1 MLLSSLRSAN
11 QRVIFGYA
19 VDDSDLSRRL
29 AVELIVDGLQI
40 AVKLA
45 DEFSR
50 ELSERQIGD
59 ACYGFSFALSEDLA
73 QSAICIEARLANGGA
88 FIGAPVILDDQGPQQ
103 ASQEIVGEVRWEGG
117 LRLSGWVG
125 GATTE
130 APTVQICIDN
140 EIVVEDEATGWRNVA
155 APAFAAV
162 RAFDITLPR
171 RYADGRAWRA
181 SVVLSDGRELNG
193 SPVSFVAFDSGLA
206 SVIAGLS
213 DSPGQRLQG
222 ALFDQLVPQSMPF
235 ALFSSWKTMH
245 PPKSPRSTEIEVLV
259 ALFDGEAIERTEA
272 SLRSQTYPSWSAG
285 VIPAASNGF
294 SFDADA
300 LHELASERRAD
311 ARCCVFL
318 LPGVELEPDALV
330 RIAACF
336 DQWPDLALLYWDF
349 SMTAGDGGAWPIALP
364 ALDYLRLLEQGY
376 FAAGFALNPA
386 IVEAA
391 VAVRV
396 DNVFRLA
403 NIGFDHDPGK
413 LHVRHLPEFL
423 SRAPASVFAESQ
435 RFLEKAT
442 LDHLRARRLDAAV
455 GAGDGA
461 SWPAC
466 RVTLRTNKRPTVSIL
481 IPTRDRVDLLKA
493 CISSIRAAAR
503 RARAE
508 ILVIDND
515 SSDPRTLAYLEKLSR
530 DGVGIVPAPGPF
542 NFSRMNNLAAETA
555 RGDILCLLNNDVAAT
570 EDSWLEEMLSRHFDA
585 SVGAVGALLV
595 WPSAV
600 VQHAGVVL
608 GVNFGAR
615 HAFCDRLV
623 LDPGYTDL
631 LRVAHECSAVTAG
644 CMTTPREVFLAAG
657 GFDELSFPVNFNDV
671 DYCLRLRE
679 QGLRVVLTPH
689 ARLVHRESASRG
701 RDVRPDSYPRFAREQ
716 RNLRSK
722 WGAALMADPYYSPVL
737 ALDDPPYAALAWPP
751 RDRAARQATP
761 APARVIPP
769 GL

>member
-423 SRAPASVFAESQ
+423 SRAPGKRLRRIAAVSGEGDFGSPAGAPPRRRRRRRGRRLLARLSGHVADEQAADRIHIDPHPRPGGLAESLHILDSRRGATRTGGNTRNRQ
-435 RFLEKAT
+435 RFFGSADSCLSGKT
-442 LDHLRARRLDAAV
+442 VSRRRRDRPGSRPIQFLANEQSRGGN
-455 GAGDGA
+455 GAGRH
-461 SWPAC
+461 P
-466 RVTLRTNKRPTVSIL
+466 
-481 IPTRDRVDLLKA
+481 
-493 CISSIRAAAR
+493 
-503 RARAE
+503 
-508 ILVIDND
+508 
-515 SSDPRTLAYLEKLSR
+515 LS
-530 DGVGIVPAPGPF
+530 
-542 NFSRMNNLAAETA
+542 T
-555 RGDILCLLNNDVAAT
+555 
-570 EDSWLEEMLSRHFDA
+570 
-585 SVGAVGALLV
+585 
-595 WPSAV
+595 
-600 VQHAGVVL
+600 Q
-608 GVNFGAR
+608 
-615 HAFCDRLV
+615 
-623 LDPGYTDL
+623 
-631 LRVAHECSAVTAG
+631 
-644 CMTTPREVFLAAG
+644 
-657 GFDELSFPVNFNDV
+657 
-671 DYCLRLRE
+671 
-679 QGLRVVLTPH
+679 Q
-689 ARLVHRESASRG
+689 
-701 RDVRPDSYPRFAREQ
+701 
-716 RNLRSK
+716 
-722 WGAALMADPYYSPVL
+722 
-737 ALDDPPYAALAWPP
+737 
-751 RDRAARQATP
+751 
-761 APARVIPP
+761 
-769 GL
+769 